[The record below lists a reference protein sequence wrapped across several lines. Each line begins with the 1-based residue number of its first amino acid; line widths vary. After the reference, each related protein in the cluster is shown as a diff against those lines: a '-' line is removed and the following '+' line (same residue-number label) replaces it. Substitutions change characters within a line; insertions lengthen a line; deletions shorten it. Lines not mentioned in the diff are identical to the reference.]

1 MKRIAL
7 MLLAVAFLASVSIAK
22 DKASGA
28 KSEKMSGWVTDAK
41 CAAKDVNSA
50 ASAKGAD
57 CAKKCAEGGEKLVF
71 VSDKNKTIYQV
82 DNQDAVKDHAGH
94 HVKVTG
100 SVNNDTLHVDKV
112 DMLSQGTDKS
122 KGKSSGM

>member
-7 MLLAVAFLASVSIAK
+7 MLLAVAFLASVAIAK
-22 DKASGA
+22 DDKAP
-28 KSEKMSGWVTDAK
+28 KSQKMSGWLTDAK

-50 ASAKGAD
+50 ASAKSAD
-57 CAKKCAEGGEKLVF
+57 CAKKCVEAGEKLVF
-71 VSDKNKTIYQV
+71 VNDKDKTIYQV

-94 HVKVTG
+94 HVKVSG
-100 SVNNDTLHVDKV
+100 SVSNGTLHVDKV
-112 DMLSQGTDKS
+112 DMIADKS